1 MVLILV
7 VGMLTLHFSSV
18 SQVTEPFGA
27 QLHVTKWSELHTEYF
42 PVREFC
48 S

>member
-18 SQVTEPFGA
+18 SQVKEPSGA
-27 QLHVTKWSELHTEYF
+27 QLHVTKWSEHTIY
-42 PVREFC
+42 
-48 S
+48 